1 MRKPK
6 LLAVTHNGQAL
17 TFPANALGGSPK
29 EPKIKPADELLLHWA
44 AEQSPDL
51 AAETVTV
58 YHDREGVLCTC
69 ISAPLN
75 NHVSGQ
81 KKRFVSNNLLHYER
95 MKACYERNKSGVAP
109 ENENLLEAPAEGTII
124 NLLQIPKSLELFE
137 LYLRNV
143 ALTATPKTKLAC
155 AFQTRHFTPR
165 LLEIAAKY
173 ATSVT
178 QSRAYKKARLII
190 LDDFFALAPPEIS
203 LVETE
208 FEGIKYQQYPGVFS
222 ANHIDYATQFLL
234 AEWTSNERLT
244 ELSAPAQI
252 LDPGCGN
259 GIIGDYLLG
268 HYPTARLTA
277 YDVSRVAIAS
287 TEMNLAAHGY
297 AGRSAVLQA
306 GSLSEIIKPERF
318 DLVVTNPPFHD
329 EFQTDISVSTNLFL
343 AACDRLNPGGHLVVV
358 ANRHLNYATHL
369 RRYFDEVLVVGE
381 NEKFEVYRC
390 C

>member
-6 LLAVTHNGQAL
+6 LLSVTHNGQLL
-17 TFPANALGGSPK
+17 TFPTNALGGSPK
-29 EPKIKPADELLLHWA
+29 EPKLKPADELLLNWA
-44 AEQSPDL
+44 EEQSPDL
-51 AAETVTV
+51 AAEAATV

-69 ISAPLN
+69 VSA
-75 NHVSGQ
+75 Q
-81 KKRFVSNNLLHYER
+81 KKRFVSNNSLHYER
-95 MKACYERNKSGVAP
+95 MQACYERNNSGAEP
-109 ENENLLEAPAEGTII
+109 EKENLLETPTEGTNI
-124 NLLQIPKSLELFE
+124 NLLQVPKSLELFE

-143 ALTATPKTKLAC
+143 ALTATPGTKLAC

-173 ATSVT
+173 AASVT
-178 QSRAYKKARLII
+178 QSRAYKKARLIM
-190 LDDFFALAPPEIS
+190 LDDFFTVIPPENS

-234 AEWTSNERLT
+234 TEWTSNERLA
-244 ELSAPAQI
+244 ELPAPAQL

-259 GIIGDYLLG
+259 GVIGDYLLG
-268 HYPTARLTA
+268 RYPDAKLTA

-297 AGRSAVLQA
+297 SERSIVLQVGA
-306 GSLSEIIKPERF
+306 LSEITEPKRF
-318 DLVVTNPPFHD
+318 DLIVTNPPFHD
-329 EFQTDISVSTNLFL
+329 EFQTDINVSTDLFL
-343 AACDRLNPGGHLVVV
+343 AACDRLSPGGHLVVV

-381 NEKFEVYRC
+381 NEKFQVYRC